1 MSYNSKKIGALQ
13 PREKRYVV
21 TLDKGLTLRV
31 HPSGKKSFVLRICQN
46 GKIKDVTLGHFP
58 DLSLAQAKALAR
70 KKQKQY
76 AVDPVSGYTVNDAYR
91 LWKNL
96 KRGRIVS
103 YKDEKSR
110 LDRYIMKY
118 IRDRQLDEI
127 TAPLV
132 IKIAS
137 KIEDQN
143 KLQTLKRTLLR
154 FREIMDLAVCAGY
167 IDHNPISRVSRVFPA
182 PIVKPMPAVDWRE
195 LPEVLKV
202 IKQANPRLQNY
213 FLFSL
218 CSMLRPGEIA
228 KIEKSWIESDVLV
241 IPASEMKMKRQHRVP
256 LTPFMLDLIKRESE
270 FSPHPRS
277 KYIFAGRLSGD
288 HISKQALAK
297 WLHSSDLKG
306 KLVAHGLRS
315 VARSWL
321 ADQGV
326 MHDVAEECLA
336 HKAIDPVYRAYQ
348 RSDFLDARRKIME
361 RWCLYIK
368 GCAESAGLL

>member
-1 MSYNSKKIGALQ
+1 
-13 PREKRYVV
+13 
-21 TLDKGLTLRV
+21 
-31 HPSGKKSFVLRICQN
+31 
-46 GKIKDVTLGHFP
+46 
-58 DLSLAQAKALAR
+58 
-70 KKQKQY
+70 
-76 AVDPVSGYTVNDAYR
+76 
-91 LWKNL
+91 
-96 KRGRIVS
+96 
-103 YKDEKSR
+103 
-110 LDRYIMKY
+110 MKY

-167 IDHNPISRVSRVFPA
+167 IDHNPISRVSRVFPS

-228 KIEKSWIESDVLV
+228 KIQKSWIESDVLV

-277 KYIFAGRLSGD
+277 KYVFAGRRSGD

-297 WLHSSDLKG
+297 WLHSSELKG
-306 KLVAHGLRS
+306 KLVAQRASFCCSFLVGRS
-315 VARSWL
+315 
-321 ADQGV
+321 
-326 MHDVAEECLA
+326 
-336 HKAIDPVYRAYQ
+336 
-348 RSDFLDARRKIME
+348 RRH
-361 RWCLYIK
+361 
-368 GCAESAGLL
+368 A